1 MSEIID
7 GIESKNLVK
16 RLGDLGL
23 SEKEARV
30 YIALLPYSDIGS
42 SKLIRATRLHGQ
54 FVYDALEKL
63 EQLGLARHVIQN
75 GRKKFSAN
83 APSRLLSLIEEKRLA
98 AQSIAKELQARFIG
112 AHEQDFE
119 IYQGDEAFIA
129 HQIELLK
136 GAQEGSTYYVLAN
149 QTERYMATFEAYGMD
164 REYEKLR
171 KERDISIKYLGA
183 EAQRERLARLEKEWF
198 KWSYRIFPGLGV
210 GLISVEMLPETVSFI
225 VYGETILDF
234 TLRNKDVANGY
245 REFFDAIW
253 NLSKK

>member
-1 MSEIID
+1 
-7 GIESKNLVK
+7 
-16 RLGDLGL
+16 
-23 SEKEARV
+23 
-30 YIALLPYSDIGS
+30 
-42 SKLIRATRLHGQ
+42 
-54 FVYDALEKL
+54 
-63 EQLGLARHVIQN
+63 VIQN

-83 APSRLLSLIEEKRLA
+83 APSRLLSLVEEKRLA
-98 AQSIAKELQARFIG
+98 AQSITKELQARFIG

-129 HQIELLK
+129 HQMELLK
-136 GAQEGSTYYVLAN
+136 GAQEGSAYYVIAN

-164 REYEKLR
+164 QAYEKLR

-225 VYGETILDF
+225 VYGETILNF

-245 REFFDAIW
+245 RELFEAVW
-253 NLSKK
+253 KLSTR